1 MNIRTSPR
9 TAISAAA
16 LALLLSTSGT
26 PAMANPAELQVP
38 AEVTCIHLPAAL
50 SGIETKGLFKVE
62 SETRLER
69 GPYISEREDAE
80 GTYFRAPPGGV
91 YLGPPKDKPAHGAWQ
106 LNRDGGIFV
115 PRDPSAPPQLYWWVS
130 DYRTSAATLV
140 PPAAA
145 DCSNT
150 SYVRDPVTKAIS
162 VAGYTGEGM
171 TQTAAKQE
179 GLARGGLVLG
189 NVPGSHLGGVAGSV
203 LGDVLDGTADMGKIA
218 KLPQSGNPEFNAKL
232 SQFARTA
239 VPIKAADAP
248 N

>member
-9 TAISAAA
+9 TAIPAAA
-16 LALLLSTSGT
+16 LALLLSTGG
-26 PAMANPAELQVP
+26 ANSAELQVP
-38 AEVTCIHLPAAL
+38 SQVSCIHLPAAL

-62 SETRLER
+62 TETRLER

-91 YLGPPKDKPAHGAWQ
+91 YLGPPKDKPAKGAWQ

-115 PRDPSAPPQLYWWVS
+115 PRDPSAPPQLYSYVS
-130 DYRTSAATLV
+130 DVGASAATLV

-150 SYVRDPVTKAIS
+150 SYVRDPVTKAVS
-162 VAGYTGEGM
+162 VAGYPGEGV
-171 TQTAAKQE
+171 TQTDAKKV
-179 GLARGGLVLG
+179 GTGGGGLVLG
-189 NVPGSHLGGVAGSV
+189 NVPGSVLGGVAGSV
-203 LGDVLDGTADMGKIA
+203 LGDFLEGKGDMGKIA
-218 KLPQSGNPEFNAKL
+218 KLPQSKNPEFNAKL
-232 SQFARTA
+232 SQLARTA

>member
-1 MNIRTSPR
+1 MNISTSPR

-16 LALLLSTSGT
+16 LALLLSINGT
-26 PAMANPAELQVP
+26 PAIANPAELQVP
-38 AEVTCIHLPAAL
+38 SKISCLHLPAAL
-50 SGIETKGLFKVE
+50 SGTETKGLFKVE
-62 SETRLER
+62 TETRLER

-91 YLGPPKDKPAHGAWQ
+91 YLGPPKDKPARGAWQ

-115 PRDPSAPPQLYWWVS
+115 PRDLSAPPQLYSYAS
-130 DYRTSAATLV
+130 DEGISAATVV

-150 SYVRDPVTKAIS
+150 SYVRDPSTKAVS
-162 VAGYTGEGM
+162 VAGYAGEGM
-171 TQTAAKQE
+171 TQTAARQV
-179 GLARGGLVLG
+179 GAGGGGIILA
-189 NVPGSHLGGVAGSV
+189 NVPGSLLGGAAGSV
-203 LGDVLDGTADMGKIA
+203 LGDFLRNTAHIGKIA
-218 KLPQSGNPEFNAKL
+218 KLPQSKNLEFNAKL
-232 SQFARTA
+232 SQFARAA